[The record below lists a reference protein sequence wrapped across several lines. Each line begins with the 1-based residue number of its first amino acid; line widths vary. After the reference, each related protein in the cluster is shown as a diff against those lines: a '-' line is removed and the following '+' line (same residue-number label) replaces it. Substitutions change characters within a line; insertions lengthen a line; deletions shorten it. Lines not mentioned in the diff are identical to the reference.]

1 MINIDQFLL
10 GGKPL
15 KFLETPIPFLYTCH
29 TFSMDQPYG
38 SFHVSKPIFRV
49 YVGLPESQV

>member
-10 GGKPL
+10 GKPL

-29 TFSMDQPYG
+29 TFSMDKNPTVL
-38 SFHVSKPIFRV
+38 SMFPIESSV
-49 YVGLPESQV
+49 NVGLPESQV